1 MLVSSSRL
9 PVISTDSR
17 QPVIIARGGAMSNQ
31 QARVAWVTGA
41 GRGIGRAISL
51 RLGADGFTVAINDV
65 DAETLDAVQQS
76 IHSDGGRALPVPG
89 DISDE
94 DAVRGIVTYIVGE
107 LGSLDVLVANAGVI
121 HIGSFL
127 ETTLEDFDRIL
138 NVNVRGVFVCGRE
151 AGRQMIAQGGGKII
165 NASSIG
171 GRRGGSDQLAY
182 SASKFAVIGM
192 TQCMA
197 KELAPYG
204 ITVNAYCPGIV
215 DTRMWDHIDTVRSE
229 AMGRKK
235 GAAREAMVNTI
246 PLGRQEQPEDVANL
260 VSFLASADSDYITG
274 QAINVCG
281 GIHMQ

>member
-1 MLVSSSRL
+1 
-9 PVISTDSR
+9 
-17 QPVIIARGGAMSNQ
+17 
-31 QARVAWVTGA
+31 
-41 GRGIGRAISL
+41 
-51 RLGADGFTVAINDV
+51 
-65 DAETLDAVQQS
+65 
-76 IHSDGGRALPVPG
+76 
-89 DISDE
+89 
-94 DAVRGIVTYIVGE
+94 
-107 LGSLDVLVANAGVI
+107 
-121 HIGSFL
+121 
-127 ETTLEDFDRIL
+127 
-138 NVNVRGVFVCGRE
+138 
-151 AGRQMIAQGGGKII
+151 MIAQGRGKII

-229 AMGRKK
+229 AMGMEK
-235 GAAREAMVNTI
+235 GAARETMVKTI
-246 PLGRQEQPEDVANL
+246 PLGRQERPEDVANL

>member
-1 MLVSSSRL
+1 
-9 PVISTDSR
+9 
-17 QPVIIARGGAMSNQ
+17 MSNQ
-31 QARVAWVTGA
+31 QAPVAWVTGA

-51 RLGADGFTVAINDV
+51 RLAADGFTVAINDV
-65 DAETLDAVQQS
+65 DTETLDAVRQS
-76 IHSDGGRALPVPG
+76 IHSAGGRTLPVPG
-89 DISDE
+89 DITDE
-94 DAVRGIVTYIVGE
+94 DTVRGIVADIVRE

-121 HIGSFL
+121 HIGPFL
-127 ETTLEDFDRIL
+127 DTTLEDFDRVL

-151 AGRQMIAQGGGKII
+151 AGGQMIAQGGGKII

-229 AMGRKK
+229 AMGMEK
-235 GAAREAMVNTI
+235 GAAREAMVKTI
-246 PLGRQEQPEDVANL
+246 PLGRQERPEDVANL

>member
-1 MLVSSSRL
+1 
-9 PVISTDSR
+9 
-17 QPVIIARGGAMSNQ
+17 MSNQ
-31 QARVAWVTGA
+31 QAPVAWVTGA
-41 GRGIGRAISL
+41 GRGIGRAVSL
-51 RLGADGFTVAINDV
+51 RLAADGFTVAINDV
-65 DAETLDAVQQS
+65 DAETLDAVRQS
-76 IHSDGGRALPVPG
+76 IHSAGGRALPVPG

-94 DAVRGIVTYIVGE
+94 DTVRRIVAYIVGE

-127 ETTLEDFDRIL
+127 DTTLEDFDRVI
-138 NVNVRGVFVCGRE
+138 NINVRGVFVCGRE
-151 AGRQMIAQGGGKII
+151 AGRQMIAQGRGKII

-229 AMGRKK
+229 AMGREK
-235 GAAREAMVNTI
+235 GAALQAMVKTI

-260 VSFLASADSDYITG
+260 VSFLASPDSNYITG